1 MPKQEEFPPHLQP
14 GLKQH
19 MSVSWLLWWCRNQC
33 KAVQPKYY
41 PIASGSRGAEKSVAT
56 QER

>member
-19 MSVSWLLWWCRNQC
+19 MSVSWLLWWNQC